1 MNSGN
6 LKRKKV
12 GLNNDDSVV
21 VIHEREMSWFH
32 TSTRDHQALAGVL
45 CLTAGFQLLGRE
57 KFETSLGRNQ
67 GGCERQVDEVKT
79 AEVSICR
86 LARYFIRIGHLP
98 LKN

>member
-57 KFETSLGRNQ
+57 KFETSVGS
-67 GGCERQVDEVKT
+67 GEVDEVKT

-86 LARYFIRIGHLP
+86 LACYFIRFGHIALE
-98 LKN
+98 N